1 MDLKKI
7 DYKGPR
13 YVLPALIFLP
23 LLFITYQ
30 VCALVS
36 QSGNGEQ
43 VVATDS
49 LNMELPDADA
59 DKSILKSKFDAMA
72 ENLNGESYSALQ
84 DIGAD
89 STELNDDNLYSEDEM
104 NRIDS
109 IRAKRQQEENDLE
122 ELRKSLN
129 DMSHENKFADQVG
142 HKRTQEQQEMDA
154 YEQTLR
160 RIQQRNRMAREML
173 TDNGYDSYEDRNSRN
188 RSRGSN
194 GAASSR
200 GNGSSVGSNAG
211 NMTAG
216 YNAAAAA
223 AMTNGNG
230 AAVPGGLNGIGGA
243 GGGTYSG
250 GSSLPGGQ
258 DSDNGKKEKKIE
270 IARKVPSKNAD
281 KFNTISENEE
291 IENTLITAMID
302 ETLKVKDGTRIRLKL
317 LDDIIINK
325 IKLPKGTYLYATVT
339 GFGNQR
345 VRATVTS
352 ILARNKFIRVSL
364 SIYDNDGMEGFY
376 VPQSA
381 FRDFMKE
388 AAAGAVQQNMN
399 INQNM
404 GSTVNAESMALQALQ
419 NTIQSATNAISNN
432 VRRNKAKI
440 KYNTVVYLINTKEED
455 D

>member
-23 LLFITYQ
+23 MLFITYQ
-30 VCALVS
+30 VCALVKPS
-36 QSGNGEQ
+36 NGNEQ
-43 VVATDS
+43 VMATDS
-49 LNMELPDADA
+49 LNMELPDAEE
-59 DKSILKSKFDAMA
+59 STLKSKFDAMA
-72 ENLNGESYSALQ
+72 ENLNGDSYSALQ
-84 DIGAD
+84 GMDAD
-89 STELNDDNLYSEDEM
+89 SIELSEENLYSEDEM
-104 NRIDS
+104 NKIDS
-109 IRAKRQQEENDLE
+109 IRAQRKQEEKDLE
-122 ELRKSLN
+122 DLRKSLD
-129 DMSHENKFADQVG
+129 DMSHKNKYADQVVSR
-142 HKRTQEQQEMDA
+142 RTQEQQEMDA
-154 YEQTLR
+154 YAQTLR
-160 RIQQRNRMAREML
+160 RIQQRNQMARDML
-173 TDNGYDSYEDRNSRN
+173 INNENDSYEDRNSTNRN
-188 RSRGSN
+188 KVSSNVANRRSNSN
-194 GAASSR
+194 SNNANLGAA
-200 GNGSSVGSNAG
+200 GN
-211 NMTAG
+211 TATASA
-216 YNAAAAA
+216 NSA
-223 AMTNGNG
+223 NGT
-230 AAVPGGLNGIGGA
+230 GLAGGA
-243 GGGTYSG
+243 GNNVNSG
-250 GSSLPGGQ
+250 LPGAQG
-258 DSDNGKKEKKIE
+258 SDNGKKEKKIE
-270 IARKVPSKNAD
+270 IARKIPSKNAD

-291 IENTLITAMID
+291 IENALITAMID

-317 LDDIIINK
+317 LDDIIVNK

-388 AAAGAVQQNMN
+388 AAAGAVRQNMT

-440 KYNTVVYLINTKEED
+440 KYNTVVYLINTEEKED
-455 D
+455 

>member
-23 LLFITYQ
+23 MLFITYQ
-30 VCALVS
+30 VCALVKPS
-36 QSGNGEQ
+36 NGNEQ
-43 VVATDS
+43 VMATDS
-49 LNMELPDADA
+49 LNMELPDAEE
-59 DKSILKSKFDAMA
+59 STLKSKFDAMA

-84 DIGAD
+84 GMDAD
-89 STELNDDNLYSEDEM
+89 SIELSEENLYSEDEM

-109 IRAKRQQEENDLE
+109 IRAQRKQEEKDLE
-122 ELRKSLN
+122 DLRKSLD
-129 DMSHENKFADQVG
+129 DMSHKNKYADQVVSR
-142 HKRTQEQQEMDA
+142 RTQEQQEMDA
-154 YEQTLR
+154 YAQTLR
-160 RIQQRNRMAREML
+160 RIQQRNQMARDML
-173 TDNGYDSYEDRNSRN
+173 INNDNDSYEDRNSTNRN
-188 RSRGSN
+188 RVSSN
-194 GAASSR
+194 VANR
-200 GNGSSVGSNAG
+200 RSNSNSNNANLRAAG
-211 NMTAG
+211 NTATASA
-216 YNAAAAA
+216 NSA
-223 AMTNGNG
+223 NGTG
-230 AAVPGGLNGIGGA
+230 VA
-243 GGGTYSG
+243 GGTGNNVNSG
-250 GSSLPGGQ
+250 LPGAQG
-258 DSDNGKKEKKIE
+258 SDNGKKEKKIE
-270 IARKVPSKNAD
+270 IARKIPSKNAD

-291 IENTLITAMID
+291 IENALITAMID

-317 LDDIIINK
+317 LDDIIVNK

-345 VRATVTS
+345 IRATVTS

-388 AAAGAVQQNMN
+388 AAAGAVRQNMT

-440 KYNTVVYLINTKEED
+440 KYNTVVYLINTEEKD

>member
-1 MDLKKI
+1 MDVKKI

-23 LLFITYQ
+23 MLFITYQ
-30 VCALVS
+30 VCALVKPS
-36 QSGNGEQ
+36 NGNEQ
-43 VVATDS
+43 VMATDS
-49 LNMELPDADA
+49 LNMELPDAEE
-59 DKSILKSKFDAMA
+59 STLKSKFDAMA

-84 DIGAD
+84 GMDAD
-89 STELNDDNLYSEDEM
+89 SIELSEENLYSEDEM

-109 IRAKRQQEENDLE
+109 IRAQRKQEEKDLE
-122 ELRKSLN
+122 DLRKSLD
-129 DMSHENKFADQVG
+129 DMSHKNKYADQVVSR
-142 HKRTQEQQEMDA
+142 RTQEQQEMDA
-154 YEQTLR
+154 YAQTLR
-160 RIQQRNRMAREML
+160 RIQQRNQMARDML
-173 TDNGYDSYEDRNSRN
+173 INNDNDSYEDRNSTNRN
-188 RSRGSN
+188 RVSSN
-194 GAASSR
+194 VANRRSNSNSNNANLGAA
-200 GNGSSVGSNAG
+200 GN
-211 NMTAG
+211 TATASA
-216 YNAAAAA
+216 NSA
-223 AMTNGNG
+223 NGTG
-230 AAVPGGLNGIGGA
+230 VAGGA
-243 GGGTYSG
+243 GNNVNSG
-250 GSSLPGGQ
+250 LPGGQ
-258 DSDNGKKEKKIE
+258 GSDNGKKEKKIE

-281 KFNTISENEE
+281 KFNTISEKEE
-291 IENTLITAMID
+291 IENALITAMID

-317 LDDIIINK
+317 LDDIIVNK

-388 AAAGAVQQNMN
+388 AAAGAVRQNMT

-440 KYNTVVYLINTKEED
+440 KYNTVVYLINTEEKD

>member
-30 VCALVS
+30 VCAIVS
-36 QSGNGEQ
+36 PSGNKEQ
-43 VVATDS
+43 IMATDS
-49 LNMELPDADA
+49 LNMELPDAEETA
-59 DKSILKSKFDAMA
+59 LKSKYDAMA

-84 DIGAD
+84 GMDVD
-89 STELNDDNLYSEDEM
+89 SLELKEKNLYSEDEM

-109 IRAKRQQEENDLE
+109 IRAKRQQEEKDLE

-129 DMSHENKFADQVG
+129 DMSHENKFKEHG
-142 HKRTQEQQEMDA
+142 LSGRTQEQQEMDA

-173 TDNGYDSYEDRNSRN
+173 VDNGYDSYEERNGRN
-188 RSRGSN
+188 RGRGSN
-194 GAASSR
+194 GGTSSH
-200 GNGSSVGSNAG
+200 GNSNGTGNNTGSVTAG
-211 NMTAG
+211 N
-216 YNAAAAA
+216 NAAAAA
-223 AMTNGNG
+223 AMANGNG
-230 AAVPGGLNGIGGA
+230 AAGSNGANNIGGA
-243 GGGTYSG
+243 VGGTNNVASGLSG
-250 GSSLPGGQ
+250 GQG
-258 DSDNGKKEKKIE
+258 SDNGKKEKKIE

-440 KYNTVVYLINTKEED
+440 KYNTVVYLINTEEKD

>member
-23 LLFITYQ
+23 MLFITYQ
-30 VCALVS
+30 VCALVKPS
-36 QSGNGEQ
+36 NGNEQ
-43 VVATDS
+43 VMATDS
-49 LNMELPDADA
+49 LNMELPDAEE
-59 DKSILKSKFDAMA
+59 STLKSKFDAMA

-84 DIGAD
+84 GMDAD
-89 STELNDDNLYSEDEM
+89 SIELSEENLYSEDEM

-109 IRAKRQQEENDLE
+109 IRAQRKQEEKDLE
-122 ELRKSLN
+122 DLRKSLD
-129 DMSHENKFADQVG
+129 DMSHKNKYADQVVSR
-142 HKRTQEQQEMDA
+142 RTQEQQEMDA
-154 YEQTLR
+154 YAQTLR
-160 RIQQRNRMAREML
+160 RIQQRNQMARDML
-173 TDNGYDSYEDRNSRN
+173 INNDNDSYEDRNSTNRN
-188 RSRGSN
+188 RVSSN
-194 GAASSR
+194 VANRRSNSNSNNANLGAA
-200 GNGSSVGSNAG
+200 GN
-211 NMTAG
+211 TATASA
-216 YNAAAAA
+216 NSA
-223 AMTNGNG
+223 NGTG
-230 AAVPGGLNGIGGA
+230 VAGGA
-243 GGGTYSG
+243 GNNVNSG
-250 GSSLPGGQ
+250 LPGGQ
-258 DSDNGKKEKKIE
+258 GSDNGKKEKKIE

-281 KFNTISENEE
+281 KFNTISEKEE
-291 IENTLITAMID
+291 IENALITAMID

-317 LDDIIINK
+317 LDDIIVNK

-388 AAAGAVQQNMN
+388 AAAGAVRQNMT

-440 KYNTVVYLINTKEED
+440 KYNTVVYLINTEEKD

>member
-30 VCALVS
+30 VCALVKPS
-36 QSGNGEQ
+36 NGNEQ
-43 VVATDS
+43 VMATDS
-49 LNMELPDADA
+49 LNMELPDAEE
-59 DKSILKSKFDAMA
+59 SILKSKFDAMA

-84 DIGAD
+84 GMDAD
-89 STELNDDNLYSEDEM
+89 SIELSEENLYSEDEM

-109 IRAKRQQEENDLE
+109 IRAQRKQEEKDLE
-122 ELRKSLN
+122 DLKKSLD
-129 DMSHENKFADQVG
+129 DMSHKNKYADQVVSR
-142 HKRTQEQQEMDA
+142 RTQEQQEMDA
-154 YEQTLR
+154 YAQTLR
-160 RIQQRNRMAREML
+160 RIQQRNQMARDML
-173 TDNGYDSYEDRNSRN
+173 INNENDSYEDRNSTNRN
-188 RSRGSN
+188 RVSSN
-194 GAASSR
+194 VANRRSNSNSNNANLGAA
-200 GNGSSVGSNAG
+200 GN
-211 NMTAG
+211 T
-216 YNAAAAA
+216 AAASANSA
-223 AMTNGNG
+223 NGTG
-230 AAVPGGLNGIGGA
+230 VA
-243 GGGTYSG
+243 GGTGNNVN
-250 GSSLPGGQ
+250 SSLPGGQ
-258 DSDNGKKEKKIE
+258 GSDNGKKEKKIE

-291 IENTLITAMID
+291 IENALITAMID

-317 LDDIIINK
+317 LDDIIVNK

-440 KYNTVVYLINTKEED
+440 KYNTVVYLINTEEKD